1 MSESN
6 KFYAASEEAM
16 HAAATALLPG
26 AFLVD
31 AFPSRAYAVRDCSD
45 GPFNDRFLAVKYVP
59 EWFPGAGFKKFAKT
73 AKKHLDKLADLPFQH
88 VKESVQVGS
97 PDELWG

>member
-1 MSESN
+1 MSESD
-6 KFYAASEEAM
+6 KFYAASEAAM
-16 HAAATALLPG
+16 DSAAAALLPG

-31 AFPSRAYAVRDCSD
+31 AFPSRAYAVRNCPDA
-45 GPFNDRFLAVKYVP
+45 PFDVRFPAVKYVP

-88 VKESVQVGS
+88 VKESIQVGS
-97 PDELWG
+97 LDKLWG